1 MNIKIEQQS
10 RAQIAA
16 FLPDAIRMA
25 LNSYQKFSHEIHG
38 ENEKSFKDHHTACKV
53 AISHIDLL
61 LKLARWADLPDG
73 VTADRNQQMILV
85 AAIAEAERE
94 LQDYE
99 DQDDAV
105 NDVSDYTGDQTS

>member
-1 MNIKIEQQS
+1 MTIKIEQQS

-38 ENEKSFKDHHTACKV
+38 DNEKSFKDHHTACKV

-61 LKLARWADLPDG
+61 LKLARWADLPDD
-73 VTADRNQQMILV
+73 VLADRNQQMILV

-94 LQDYE
+94 LQGYE
-99 DQDDAV
+99 EQDDQV
-105 NDVSDYTGDQTS
+105 DNTTGDQTC

>member
-1 MNIKIEQQS
+1 MNTRIEQQS
-10 RAQIAA
+10 RARIAA

-38 ENEKSFKDHHTACKV
+38 GDDKSFKEHHMACKV

-61 LKLARWADLPDG
+61 LKLARWADLPDSAA
-73 VTADRNQQMILV
+73 ADHNQQQVLM

-94 LQDYE
+94 LHDYE
-99 DQDDAV
+99 EQDDAGE
-105 NDVSDYTGDQTS
+105 NRS